1 MARVVLVTGVSDSRP
16 SALALVEKY
25 QRSRMADRAFDLAW
39 THSQVVRRQIAQD
52 EALHVVAR
60 DHHQG
65 LAARVGLGHLRD
77 VARRGGDEELPLAL
91 QRVRVGAVEERLAA
105 CVNRLPGVRSTYR
118 WEGAVHEDSEVLL
131 VIKTAEDRFEA
142 LRERV
147 VALHPYELPE
157 LVAVKVAAGLAPYL
171 RWVERESGPAE
182 SGAAIDAASV
192 RSP

>member
-1 MARVVLVTGVSDSRP
+1 MSVLVVFCTCP
-16 SALALVEKY
+16 
-25 QRSRMADRAFDLAW
+25 
-39 THSQVVRRQIAQD
+39 D
-52 EALHVVAR
+52 EAS
-60 DHHQG
+60 
-65 LAARVGLGHLRD
+65 AARIAH
-77 VARRGGDEELPLAL
+77 AL
-91 QRVRVGAVEERLAA
+91 VEERLAA

-118 WEGAVHEDSEVLL
+118 WKDAVHEDSEVLL

-147 VALHPYELPE
+147 VALHLHELPE

-182 SGAAIDAASV
+182 SGAAIDTAAV